1 MRELPQSLVNYAA
14 ATRLKWQLAKRDS
27 SDASPASAGEI
38 AQLAEHQMQYWLQA
52 DFDRAALREQFKLA
66 NEKFFS
72 IAVFE
77 AKGKKLSLWEKP
89 SHVVPRH
96 SGVVRDLQIRTFNN
110 RKALYRAFLQA
121 ALAKYD
127 IDTHMVFAVDVNDIG
142 REVMDFPLFGFQKKI
157 GSRNILL
164 PDVDF
169 FHWNWY
175 GGITDTLSY
184 EDKKIAA
191 CFVGSSTGGRVTES
205 KLASGALP
213 RLRAAAYF
221 VGNPN
226 VDFRIAQ
233 AVQYD
238 TERTKSLLE
247 QQPFFSR
254 PMSWPEQFAYRFLL
268 SMDGN
273 GAACSRLA
281 VALKSNSVLVKFD
294 SPYVLYYFSAMK
306 PGRDYIAVSAEPD
319 VEQIIDEELRTPGR
333 FNTIAEGGKSFFAR
347 FLNKHSVLHYT
358 GALLRNYARMYAG
371 GVAAQG

>member
-14 ATRLKWQLAKRDS
+14 ATRLKWQLAQRTS
-27 SDASPASAGEI
+27 SEASPASASEI
-38 AQLAEHQMQYWLQA
+38 AQLVEHQMQYWLQA
-52 DFDRAALREQFKLA
+52 DFDRAALHEQFKAA

-89 SHVVPRH
+89 SDVVPRH
-96 SGVVRDLQIRTFNN
+96 AGAVRDLQIRTFNN
-110 RKALYRAFLQA
+110 RKALYRVFLQA

-127 IDTHMVFAVDVNDIG
+127 IDTHMIFAVDVNDIG
-142 REVMDFPLFGFQKKI
+142 REVMDFPLFSFQKKI

-169 FHWNWY
+169 FHWHWY
-175 GGITDTLSY
+175 AGITDTLSY
-184 EDKKIAA
+184 EHKKIAA

-205 KLASGALP
+205 KLASFTLP

-226 VDFRIAQ
+226 VDFRIAR

-254 PMSWPEQFAYRFLL
+254 PMKWPEQFAYRFLL

-294 SPYVLYYFSAMK
+294 SPYVLYYFSAMR
-306 PGRDYIAVSAEPD
+306 PGRDYIAVAAEPD
-319 VEQIIDEELRTPGR
+319 VEQIIDEELRIPGR
-333 FNTIAEGGKSFFAR
+333 FSPIAEGGKSFFAR
-347 FLNKHSVLHYT
+347 FLSKDSVLHYT

-371 GVAAQG
+371 

>member
-1 MRELPQSLVNYAA
+1 MRELSQNIVDYAA
-14 ATRLKWQLAKRDS
+14 ATRLKWQLTRTS
-27 SDASPASAGEI
+27 SDASSASAAEI
-38 AQLAEHQMQYWLQA
+38 AALADIQMQDWSQA
-52 DFDRAALREQFKLA
+52 NLERAGLLAQFKLL

-72 IAVFE
+72 IVVFE
-77 AKGKKLSLWEKP
+77 AKAGKISAWKKSP
-89 SHVVPRH
+89 TVVPRH
-96 SGVVRDLQIRTFNN
+96 PGLRDLQTRTFNN
-110 RKALYRAFLQA
+110 RKALYRVLLEA

-127 IDTHMVFAVDVNDIG
+127 IGDHLVFAVDVNDIG
-142 REVMDFPLFGFQKKI
+142 REVDGVPLFGFQKKI

-175 GGITDTLSY
+175 AAITDPYSY
-184 EDKKIAA
+184 QDKNIAA

-205 KLASGALP
+205 RLAALALP

-233 AVQYD
+233 AVQCD

-254 PMSWPEQFAYRFLL
+254 PMNWQEQFAYRFLL

-281 VALKSNSVLVKFD
+281 VALKSNSVLVKFN
-294 SPYVLYYFSAMK
+294 SPYVLYYFPAMTA
-306 PGRDYIAVSAEPD
+306 GRDYLAVATERD
-319 VEQIIDEELRTPGR
+319 VEDVIAEELRMPGR
-333 FNTIAEGGKSFFAR
+333 FSAIAEAGKSFFAK
-347 FLNKHSVLHYT
+347 FLATGSVLHYT
-358 GALLRNYARMYAG
+358 GAILRNYARIYPG
-371 GVAAQG
+371 